1 MQGLPEISKPTL
13 AALICACVCAAVMLP
28 SDAQAQV
35 ELELTEIRS
44 AALPVNPNGAI
55 YTSTDDGR
63 TVIANTTGEADDPS
77 CTAVVIDADSAT
89 SYAYQNGPTAC
100 VGLLPHPQGGFF
112 LRTVDPT
119 ADPMAAPPIPA
130 GATVRVDSEGNEVWS
145 LSDEDLVDALPESE
159 GGTGEFLGQYN
170 GPVSLMAYSAEF
182 DKLLAFTNGLLNIG
196 GGSRL
201 VQAHVVDAD
210 DGQLRESGQ
219 TFGEDSG
226 GTLAALTTRESDGYF
241 VLAIFRAG
249 TSGAN
254 FYSYNGRRSID
265 FFRPVEQQWDE
276 RDVRGITYDQQS
288 NFYILWVEGEGE
300 TVTTNLTAAGPN
312 ESLLWS
318 ESYESQ
324 AMVDGTSANLG
335 APLAFWVGSRYA
347 VVLYTTPDALLL
359 RVVDILDGTELGV
372 TTLEPPS
379 GFVPLT
385 ILTGEQQRLKLI
397 TYDEENA
404 RIVEYELGVS
414 ETEGNGDGA
423 DAGGSDGGSSGGGG
437 GSSGCGCTT
446 GNGGGAPIGGVLLA
460 TLGLVGLRLRRES
473 PA

>member
-1 MQGLPEISKPTL
+1 
-13 AALICACVCAAVMLP
+13 
-28 SDAQAQV
+28 
-35 ELELTEIRS
+35 
-44 AALPVNPNGAI
+44 
-55 YTSTDDGR
+55 
-63 TVIANTTGEADDPS
+63 
-77 CTAVVIDADSAT
+77 
-89 SYAYQNGPTAC
+89 
-100 VGLLPHPQGGFF
+100 
-112 LRTVDPT
+112 
-119 ADPMAAPPIPA
+119 
-130 GATVRVDSEGNEVWS
+130 
-145 LSDEDLVDALPESE
+145 
-159 GGTGEFLGQYN
+159 
-170 GPVSLMAYSAEF
+170 MAYSAEF